1 MRGQYTRGVADG
13 KSVPGYLEEEGG
25 KPSDTETFVAICAHV
40 DNWRWA
46 GVPFYLRTGK
56 RLPNRESQITVQFK
70 DVPHSI
76 FNGNALMANRLTITL
91 QPEESIALT
100 IMNKTPT
107 LTQGGYE
114 LQPLTLN
121 LSLLDAFKG
130 EKRRRIAYER
140 LLLEAI
146 NDNSTLFVRRDEAE
160 AAWLWIDRIIEG
172 WARTG
177 MKPAPYQA
185 GSWGPAGAFALTE
198 RNGHSWYE

>member
-1 MRGQYTRGVADG
+1 VA
-13 KSVPGYLEEEGG
+13 L
-25 KPSDTETFVAICAHV
+25 CAHV

-56 RLPNRESQITVQFK
+56 RLPTRTSQIVIQFR

-76 FNGNALMANRLTITL
+76 FNGSPLMANRLTITL

-100 IMNKTPT
+100 IMNKTPS

-146 NDNSTLFVRRDEAE
+146 SDNSTLFVRRDEAE
-160 AAWLWIDRIIEG
+160 AAWVWIDRIIEG

-177 MKPAPYQA
+177 IRPAPYQA

-198 RNGHSWYE
+198 RNGHSWCE